1 MPDMVGILHWCG
13 ELGFLGNVRFLF
25 TFKFD
30 WPVDL
35 RGILD
40 GQSFALFVDAAAD
53 GPGDVRRLVEN
64 QQVAADFS
72 VNAQSLG
79 KGSNAAPDSSAS
91 VQVNHLSP
99 DHQIAF
105 HVSGDGD
112 VVAEAADVAVHL
124 AFDTRTLHKQNDV
137 AGNMSAD
144 RGFLP
149 PDDQV
154 AVNRAVH
161 ADFLAGGVDIA
172 LHGFILGNFNAG
184 TGAEFRGRG

>member
-1 MPDMVGILHWCG
+1 MPDMVGILHWRG
-13 ELGFLGNVRFLF
+13 ELGVLGDERLLISFELDGSVH
-25 TFKFD
+25 
-30 WPVDL
+30 L
-35 RGILD
+35 RGAIN

-53 GPGDVRRLVEN
+53 GAGDVRRLVEN
-64 QQVAADFS
+64 QHVAADFS

-79 KGSNAAPDSSAS
+79 KRSNAAPDSSAS

-105 HVSGDGD
+105 HVSGDSD

-124 AFDTRTLHKQNDV
+124 AFVTRALHKQNNV

-149 PDDQV
+149 PDDQ
-154 AVNRAVH
+154 
-161 ADFLAGGVDIA
+161 
-172 LHGFILGNFNAG
+172 
-184 TGAEFRGRG
+184 

>member
-30 WPVDL
+30 WPVDWG
-35 RGILD
+35 GIVD
-40 GQSFALFVDAAAD
+40 GRSLAFLVDAAGD

-144 RGFLP
+144 RAFLP
-149 PDDQV
+149 PNDQIP
-154 AVNRAVH
+154 VNPPVPAHFPPRAV
-161 ADFLAGGVDIA
+161 D
-172 LHGFILGNFNAG
+172 
-184 TGAEFRGRG
+184 